1 MQIDYLADHPQAI
14 PTLASWH
21 HDEWASRTPW
31 LSLEDRISRLAERVG
46 RRQIPTTFVALL
58 GGQVVGFACL
68 VAHDMDIRLDLSP
81 WLASVLVMRGYRRQ
95 GIGSA
100 LTERVVEEARVLR
113 VHTLYLYTYD
123 QEQFYSRRGW
133 SVLDRIEY
141 RGQPVVIMALDIAA

>member
-1 MQIDYLADHPQAI
+1 
-14 PTLASWH
+14 
-21 HDEWASRTPW
+21 
-31 LSLEDRISRLAERVG
+31 
-46 RRQIPTTFVALL
+46 
-58 GGQVVGFACL
+58 
-68 VAHDMDIRLDLSP
+68 MDIRLDLSP

-100 LTERVVEEARVLR
+100 LTERVVEEARVLG

-141 RGQPVVIMALDIAA
+141 RGEPLVIMALDIAA

>member
-14 PTLASWH
+14 PMLASWH
-21 HDEWASRTPW
+21 HDEWASRTPC

-46 RRQIPTTFVALL
+46 RWHIPTTFVALME
-58 GGQVVGFACL
+58 GQVVGFACL

-100 LTERVVEEARVLR
+100 LTERVVEEARALGVD
-113 VHTLYLYTYD
+113 TLYLYTYD

-141 RGQPVVIMALDIAA
+141 RGEPVVIMALDIAA